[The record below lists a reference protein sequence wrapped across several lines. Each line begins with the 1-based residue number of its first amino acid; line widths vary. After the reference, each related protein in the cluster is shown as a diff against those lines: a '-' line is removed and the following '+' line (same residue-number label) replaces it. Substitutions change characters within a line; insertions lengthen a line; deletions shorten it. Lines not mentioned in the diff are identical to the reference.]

1 MVALYKEM
9 DELIS
14 IDEIENEEQEENPHM
29 YLLTYEDDYFP
40 GAPIAAWFD
49 TEEELR
55 EYVKKFNIRVIEIL
69 HVIEAIEL
77 EE

>member
-1 MVALYKEM
+1 MAALYKELE
-9 DELIS
+9 ELTS
-14 IDEIENEEQEENPHM
+14 IDEIENEEQEKNLHM
-29 YLLTYEDDYFP
+29 YLLTYEDDYSP